1 MKAKRK
7 IRLPG
12 LTIKKKLILAFA
24 LVLIIPSILIGT
36 FSYLSAK
43 RELEKSILSAA
54 DESIGAINRNINNI
68 FTPKENDLE
77 YFTTA
82 ILREEFKDTEA
93 LQAKFDQYTKLH
105 KEASAIY
112 VGTDTGETT
121 ISPKIDLP
129 ADFNPRERP
138 WYQDA
143 MKKKGEII
151 ITAPYTDVNTG
162 GTTISLAKTN
172 KDGSGVIGIDIDLGM
187 LAETAGGKIGT
198 DGYVLL
204 LDESGKYLVHPDK
217 EAGTQATESWANK
230 IYDLENG
237 QFSYLLDGQEKDMTF
252 ITNKLT
258 GWKIVGTM
266 YKDEINVAAKPI
278 LISLAAVLGISIL
291 IFGIIIIF
299 ITRSITKPLSLLAE
313 KARTIA
319 EGDLTSR
326 IPLQGKDEIGQLA
339 ISFNHMIDS
348 LKNIVTNVRDSV
360 AHVASSSEQLTASAD
375 QTTLATE
382 HVAAAIQEIAGGA
395 EQASGRMDG
404 NSLILKE
411 VNQGVEHIA
420 ENSSVILGLSKEA
433 EMEAQAGEESV
444 KHNLLQMKSIHR
456 SVKDSNAVIQ
466 SLSQRSNEIGN
477 ILDVISGISSQTNLL
492 ALNAAIEAARAG
504 EAGKGFAVVADEV
517 RKLAEQTQASAKQIS
532 EIIQSI
538 QKDTEKSV
546 SVMADVSKNTEEGL
560 SISEEASQKFNQI
573 LKRSREITPQMEEV
587 THAISQISAGV
598 NKFTESAEQL
608 SFIAKQNSASTEEV
622 AASTE
627 EQLASMEEISISS
640 KSLSVM
646 ADDLRKLISHFKI

>member
-1 MKAKRK
+1 MKEKRK
-7 IRLPG
+7 FRLPV

-24 LVLIIPSILIGT
+24 LVLIIPSILIGS

-43 RELEKSILSAA
+43 RELEKSIISAA

-77 YFTTA
+77 YFTTTM
-82 ILREEFKDTEA
+82 LREEFKDKEA

-151 ITAPYTDVNTG
+151 ITAPYTDINTG

-187 LAETAGGKIGT
+187 LAETAGGRIGT
-198 DGYVLL
+198 EGYVLL

-230 IYDLENG
+230 IYDLEKG
-237 QFSYLLDGQEKDMTF
+237 QFSYLLDGQDKEMTF

-266 YKDEINVAAKPI
+266 YKDEINIAAKPI

-291 IFGIIIIF
+291 IFGIIIII

-326 IPLQGKDEIGQLA
+326 IPLKGKDEIGQLA

-573 LKRSREITPQMEEV
+573 LKKSREITPQMEEV

-598 NKFTESAEQL
+598 NNFTESAEEL
-608 SFIAKQNSASTEEV
+608 SLIAKQNSASTEEV

-627 EQLASMEEISISS
+627 EQLASMEEISLSS